1 MLDQGTLTVTG
12 DVPHPWYAVRVR
24 SNREHLVS
32 VHLREHGYE
41 QFAPSYK
48 VERQWSDRVRKID
61 RFLFPGYVFCRLDPH
76 DRLPVLMLPG
86 VVDLIGFGKL
96 PAPIPDAEIDRV
108 RKMVESGLPVASWPY
123 LTAGDTVLIESGP
136 LAGLEG
142 ILLRTKGKYRLVVSV
157 NLLQRSV
164 AAEIDRGWVRPLRQ
178 RQSGILV

>member
-1 MLDQGTLTVTG
+1 
-12 DVPHPWYAVRVR
+12 
-24 SNREHLVS
+24 
-32 VHLREHGYE
+32 
-41 QFAPSYK
+41 
-48 VERQWSDRVRKID
+48 
-61 RFLFPGYVFCRLDPH
+61 
-76 DRLPVLMLPG
+76 MLPG